1 MRPEFSSFDRQP
13 DQRRGVLVYLRVS
26 KEEQA
31 DRRNSVE
38 EQRRRLERHFRD
50 QLGLEILGVYADEG
64 ASAFKD
70 DERREQFWAMIER
83 AKTDPRVGIIAVDEE
98 SRFYRNR
105 YKAAAIKGELLDHGV
120 RVQTVKRDADPRTM
134 AGLWQESI
142 EETMAHAH
150 SLANREY
157 TLRGMAGNVHA
168 RDPQTGWA
176 FKNGG
181 SAPYGWRNKRIDMG
195 RDAKG
200 RPIGRTIWELD
211 PPAAEVRRRVLLWR
225 ADGWS
230 LDRICEAL
238 NSSGA
243 PAPRGGLWSK
253 SSILGF
259 LREDMVWTAAGYSV
273 WNKHYRK
280 GAPKGV
286 KFKPTSEWEV
296 EPNAHPAIISEE
308 EARRVLAVNT
318 QRRRD
323 YERGNRK
330 MLSSPYLL
338 RGENS
343 EGAPLFI
350 CGACGR
356 RVIGFTGGG
365 RNRPKYVCT
374 TKLYNGPSYCQ
385 SPRLDARR
393 LDDAVIEV
401 LKKRFTKEYVL
412 AVIDAANEAIR
423 AEKPI
428 EGDPRDRRLR
438 EIQIRQ
444 ERIRKS
450 ILSGVDP
457 SFWTDEI
464 RALQVEEEQL
474 KTSLRDQPPAH
485 PEPMRPISRSEAERV
500 AQELTDALSSPDTA
514 ERRGLVV
521 KLVRQ
526 VTLAPRQGMVY
537 LELQPDPLDL
547 EAPTLYAMSGD
558 RLAPPTG
565 RGLITVHVPLGE

>member
-1 MRPEFSSFDRQP
+1 MSLQFTSFDRQP
-13 DQRRGVLVYLRVS
+13 EQRRGVLLYLRVS

-31 DRRNSVE
+31 DRRNSLE

-50 QLGLEILGVYADEG
+50 ELGLEILGVYADEG

-70 DERREQFWAMIER
+70 DEKRENFWRMIER
-83 AKTDPRVGIIAVDEE
+83 AKNDPRVGIIAVDEE

-105 YKAAAIKGELLDHGV
+105 YKAAAIKGELLDYGIRVLTV
-120 RVQTVKRDADPRTM
+120 RRDADPRTM

-157 TLRGMAGNVHA
+157 TMRGMAGNIHA
-168 RDPQTGWA
+168 RDPVTGWA

-181 SAPYGWRNKRIDMG
+181 AAPYGWKNKRIDMG

-200 RPIGRTIWELD
+200 RAIYRTIWELD
-211 PPAAEVRRRVLLWR
+211 PPAAEVRRKVLLWR
-225 ADGWS
+225 AAGWS
-230 LDRICEAL
+230 VDRICETL
-238 NSSGA
+238 NASGI

-253 SSILGF
+253 ASVLGF

-273 WNKHYRK
+273 WNKHYCK
-280 GAPKGV
+280 GKPRGV

-318 QRRRD
+318 QRRRE
-323 YERGNRK
+323 YERGGRK
-330 MLSSPYLL
+330 FVSSPYLL
-338 RGENS
+338 RGDNS

-365 RNRPKYVCT
+365 RNRPKYICT
-374 TKLYNGPSYCQ
+374 TKLYNGAAYCP
-385 SPRLDARR
+385 SPRVDAQR
-393 LDDAVIEV
+393 LDEAVIEV
-401 LKKRFTKEYVL
+401 LKQRFTKEYIL
-412 AVIDAANEAIR
+412 AVIDAANEVIKS
-423 AEKPI
+423 EKPV
-428 EGDPRDRRLR
+428 EEDPRERRLR
-438 EIQIRQ
+438 EIEVKQ

-450 ILSGVDP
+450 ILAGVDP
-457 SFWTDEI
+457 SFWADEI
-464 RALQVEEEQL
+464 RALQAEEQQL
-474 KTSLRDQPPAH
+474 KASLRKEPPVR
-485 PEPMRPISRSEAERV
+485 PEPMRPIPRSEAERV
-500 AQELTDALSSPDTA
+500 AEELTAALSSPDTA
-514 ERRGLVV
+514 ERRNLVA

-526 VTLAPRQGMVY
+526 VTLAPKQGMVY
-537 LELQPDPLDL
+537 LELHPDPLNL
-547 EAPTLYAMSGD
+547 AAPTLYAMSGN
-558 RLAPPTG
+558 RLVAPTG
-565 RGLITVHVPLGE
+565 FEPVPPP